1 MSKTV
6 NIVFVTAV
14 TRLIIII
21 IIIITGIINV
31 VILNNICLTELL
43 NKRQDVS
50 TSGS

>member
-14 TRLIIII
+14 TRLIII